1 MREIARGLRAPSA
14 KETAVLM
21 AAAIIGLAEVALA
34 QKNETTRILFEYGS
48 FSYSPDMSS
57 IARRA
62 WWIGLSISWM
72 GIDTSAL

>member
-1 MREIARGLRAPSA
+1 
-14 KETAVLM
+14 
-21 AAAIIGLAEVALA
+21 LAEVALA